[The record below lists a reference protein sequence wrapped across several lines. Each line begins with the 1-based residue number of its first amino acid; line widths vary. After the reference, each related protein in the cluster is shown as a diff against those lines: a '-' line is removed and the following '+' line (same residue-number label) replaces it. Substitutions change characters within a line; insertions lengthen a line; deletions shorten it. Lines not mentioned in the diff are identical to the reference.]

1 MPEVRPRTALPS
13 GRGPGPAPQRPGPR
27 GARRVA
33 LVLAWLSLG
42 SLAGLAWPLGSLG
55 TRWLHVRWEHPWW
68 LLALV
73 LVPWLLWRGTVTED
87 RGAPRLRLGTLLG
100 FSAGPA
106 GWRTWLRDLPG
117 VLRAVAV
124 GLLIGAMARPLDV
137 IQPRHGNDEG
147 IDIVLVLDLSGSMQ
161 AVMENLP
168 QELAQYVGPRPPGV
182 ALNRLDTAKAVIRDF
197 ISRRQSDRIGV
208 VVFGKDAYVLSPPTL
223 DYHLLDVLVSSMRL
237 QLIDGGSTAIGDAIG
252 VAVARLRR
260 SKAETKTVILL
271 TDGDNNAGRYSP
283 EYAAEL
289 ATKVGVKLYTIQIGT
304 GETAKVQDGI
314 DALGQPHFV
323 HYPFPVNPKLLAEL
337 ADKTGGKTYVA
348 TDAKT
353 LRDSFHDVLDSLE
366 KTRFEAATASYDE
379 LFDLLLLPGALLLGI
394 EVVLRALL
402 LRRFP

>member
-1 MPEVRPRTALPS
+1 
-13 GRGPGPAPQRPGPR
+13 
-27 GARRVA
+27 
-33 LVLAWLSLG
+33 
-42 SLAGLAWPLGSLG
+42 
-55 TRWLHVRWEHPWW
+55 
-68 LLALV
+68 
-73 LVPWLLWRGTVTED
+73 
-87 RGAPRLRLGTLLG
+87 
-100 FSAGPA
+100 
-106 GWRTWLRDLPG
+106 
-117 VLRAVAV
+117 
-124 GLLIGAMARPLDV
+124 
-137 IQPRHGNDEG
+137 
-147 IDIVLVLDLSGSMQ
+147 
-161 AVMENLP
+161 
-168 QELAQYVGPRPPGV
+168 
-182 ALNRLDTAKAVIRDF
+182 
-197 ISRRQSDRIGV
+197 
-208 VVFGKDAYVLSPPTL
+208 
-223 DYHLLDVLVSSMRL
+223 MRL